1 MKEEQ
6 NVQQAEEPPKE
17 VPDEQPD
24 GRVLGSGGA
33 TLQSRS
39 GQYVDYTNYGKRRYY
54 IYNYYIVILKLLF
67 YKVKHL
73 KE

>member
-1 MKEEQ
+1 
-6 NVQQAEEPPKE
+6 
-17 VPDEQPD
+17 
-24 GRVLGSGGA
+24 VLGSGGA